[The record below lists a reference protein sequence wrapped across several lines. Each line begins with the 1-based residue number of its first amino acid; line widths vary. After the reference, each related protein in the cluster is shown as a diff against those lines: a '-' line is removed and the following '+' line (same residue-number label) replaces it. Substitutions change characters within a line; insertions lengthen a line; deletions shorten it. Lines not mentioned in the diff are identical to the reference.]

1 MVPEIVALDGFLG
14 MTPRVR
20 EALSSVAQSRAADM
34 MMRVLFRAIHIHADQ
49 PEAATR
55 RSEAEFAI
63 CIEGTMIGAFDIQL
77 EERRKGHREGR
88 VNFQFQIPKWPINNV
103 NQ

>member
-1 MVPEIVALDGFLG
+1 
-14 MTPRVR
+14 
-20 EALSSVAQSRAADM
+20 M
-34 MMRVLFRAIHIHADQ
+34 MMRVLFRAIHIHIAD
-49 PEAATR
+49 PRRR

>member
-1 MVPEIVALDGFLG
+1 
-14 MTPRVR
+14 
-20 EALSSVAQSRAADM
+20 M

-63 CIEGTMIGAFDIQL
+63 CIEGTMIGGFGAFDIQL
-77 EERRKGHREGR
+77 GRRKGR
-88 VNFQFQIPKWPINNV
+88 VNFPFQIHEWPIHNGKH
-103 NQ
+103 